1 MSKTTVASLK
11 KLKQTGE
18 KFACLTVYDA
28 LFANVLAAAGVDV
41 LLVGDSLGMVIQGH
55 ESTLPVTV
63 DNIIYHCQAVKRGAA
78 DSLIMAD
85 MPFMSYSSEYQ
96 AVENAGRM
104 LKEGGAH
111 IVKLEGGAA
120 FIPIV
125 EKLVSYGI
133 PVCGHLG
140 LLPQSVNKL
149 GGYKIQG
156 RDEKSA
162 QTILQDAIALEKA
175 GCDIMLLEC
184 VPLELAKHV
193 TESLQ
198 IPVIGIGAG
207 PHCDAQVLVL
217 QDMLGITP
225 GKRPRFTH
233 DFLSDTGSIAKA
245 IEAYVKAVKSGD
257 FPTLE
262 QSFTA

>member
-1 MSKTTVASLK
+1 MPKTTVASLK
-11 KLKQTGE
+11 KLKQSGE

-28 LFANVLAAAGVDV
+28 LFASVLETAGVDV

-63 DNIIYHCQAVKRGAA
+63 DNIIYHTQAVRRGAKE
-78 DSLIMAD
+78 SLIMAD
-85 MPFMSYSSEYQ
+85 MPFMSYSNEYQ

-104 LKEGGAH
+104 LKEGGAQ

-120 FIPIV
+120 FIPVI
-125 EKLVSYGI
+125 EKLANYGI

-140 LLPQSVNKL
+140 LMPQSVNKL

-156 RDEKSA
+156 RDESSA
-162 QTILQDAIALEKA
+162 HAILNDAVSLEKA

-184 VPLELAKHV
+184 VPAELAKQV
-193 TESLQ
+193 TEALQ

-207 PHCDAQVLVL
+207 PYCDAQVLVL
-217 QDMLGITP
+217 QDMLGVTP

-233 DFLSDTGSIAKA
+233 DFLAGSGSIAKA
-245 IEAYVKAVKSGD
+245 VESYVRAVKTGD
-257 FPTLE
+257 FPTLDH
-262 QSFTA
+262 SFT